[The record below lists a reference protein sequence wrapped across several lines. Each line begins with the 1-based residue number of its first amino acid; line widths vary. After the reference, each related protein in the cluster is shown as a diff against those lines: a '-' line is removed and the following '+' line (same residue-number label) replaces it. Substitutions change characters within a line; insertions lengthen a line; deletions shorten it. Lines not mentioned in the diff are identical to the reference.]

1 MNISSL
7 RGAILMRSFRV
18 SMMATAL
25 AALPLTAFAQ
35 TAAPPAPPRPAQ
47 AVAKPKPAAPAPTA
61 PQQAAAATT
70 QGAAATAKSGAGED
84 VIARVG
90 NTNISADQIRA
101 YVASLGPRERAAF
114 GQDPGLLSQAVRLM
128 LANRLVLQEVAAK
141 KWDQQAAVAEQLDR
155 VRENAVVELYLQTVS
170 APPASFPSEDDL
182 QKVYDANRASFLM
195 PRQFELA
202 QIFVAVAKDADKAAE
217 DKAKKAVEDLQRRLK
232 APGADFAALANETND
247 AKNDAKNGGE
257 LGWVAES
264 QIRPEIRTQVMA
276 LAKNAVAEPIKLDDG
291 WHIIRLIDT
300 KAAYTR
306 TLPEVREL
314 LIQQMRNER
323 AAVLRRAYIAELLK
337 QHPPVINEL
346 ALSGLIG
353 GQTPAAR

>member
-1 MNISSL
+1 MNLSPL
-7 RGAILMRSFRV
+7 RGALLMRSFRV

-25 AALPLTAFAQ
+25 AALPLAAFAQ

-47 AVAKPKPAAPAPTA
+47 AVAKPKPAAPAAAA
-61 PQQAAAATT
+61 PQQAATT
-70 QGAAATAKSGAGED
+70 QGAATAKSGSSED

-114 GQDPGLLSQAVRLM
+114 GQDPNLLGQAVRLM

-141 KWDQQAAVAEQLDR
+141 KWDQQPGIADQLDR
-155 VRENAVVELYLQTVS
+155 VRESAVVELYLQQVS
-170 APPASFPSEDDL
+170 TPPAGFPSEDEL

-202 QIFVAVAKDADKAAE
+202 QIFVALAKDADKATE
-217 DKAKKAVEDLQRRLK
+217 DKAKKAVEDLQRKLK
-232 APGADFAALANETND
+232 APGADFAALANETGD

-257 LGWVAES
+257 LGWLAES
-264 QIRPEIRTQVMA
+264 QIRPEIRAQVMA
-276 LAKNAVAEPIKLDDG
+276 LAKNAIAEPIKLDDG
-291 WHIIRLIDT
+291 WHIIKLTDT

-314 LIQQMRNER
+314 LTQQLRNER
-323 AAVLRRAYIAELLK
+323 AAVLRRAYLAELLK
-337 QHPPVINEL
+337 QNPPVINEL

>member
-1 MNISSL
+1 MTVSPLRISPL
-7 RGAILMRSFRV
+7 RGAIRMRSLRL
-18 SMMATAL
+18 SIMATAL
-25 AALPLTAFAQ
+25 AGLPLAAAAQ
-35 TAAPPAPPRPAQ
+35 TAAPPPRPAQ
-47 AVAKPKPAAPAPTA
+47 AVVKPKPVAPAATA
-61 PQQAAAATT
+61 PQQAATT
-70 QGAAATAKSGAGED
+70 QGAATAKSGAGDD

-90 NTNISADQIRA
+90 TTNISADQVRA

-114 GQDPGLLSQAVRLM
+114 TQDPGLLSQAVRLM

-141 KWDQQAAVAEQLDR
+141 KWDQQPNIAEQLDR
-155 VRENAVVELYLQTVS
+155 VRESAVVELYLQQVS
-170 APPASFPSEDDL
+170 TPPASFPSDDEL

-217 DKAKKAVEDLQRRLK
+217 DKAKKAVEDLQRKLK
-232 APGADFAALANETND
+232 APGADFAALANETGD
-247 AKNDAKNGGE
+247 VKNGGE
-257 LGWVAES
+257 LGWLAES
-264 QIRPEIRTQVMA
+264 QIRPEIRSQVMA

-291 WHIIRLIDT
+291 WHIIKLIDT

-306 TLPEVREL
+306 TLPEVREPL
-314 LIQQMRNER
+314 VQQMRNER
-323 AAVLRRAYIAELLK
+323 ASVLRRSYLAELLK
-337 QHPPVINEL
+337 QNPPVINEL

>member
-1 MNISSL
+1 MNISSIH
-7 RGAILMRSFRV
+7 GAILMRSFRV
-18 SMMATAL
+18 SLMATAL
-25 AALPLTAFAQ
+25 AGLPLAAFAQ
-35 TAAPPAPPRPAQ
+35 TAAPPAQPRPAQ
-47 AVAKPKPAAPAPTA
+47 AVAKPKPVAPAPTA

-70 QGAAATAKSGAGED
+70 QGAASAKSGAGED

-141 KWDQQAAVAEQLDR
+141 KWDQQPNIVEQLDR
-155 VRENAVVELYLQTVS
+155 VRESAVVELYLQTVS
-170 APPASFPSEDDL
+170 NPPASFPSDDEL

-202 QIFVAVAKDADKAAE
+202 QIFVAAAKDADKATE
-217 DKAKKAVEDLQRRLK
+217 DKAKKAVEDIQRKLK
-232 APGADFAALANETND
+232 APGADFAALANETG
-247 AKNDAKNGGE
+247 DAKNGGE
-257 LGWVAES
+257 LGWLAES
-264 QIRPEIRTQVMA
+264 QIRPEIRAKVME
-276 LAKNAVAEPIKLDDG
+276 LSKNAISEPIKLDDG
-291 WHIIRLIDT
+291 WHIIKLLDT
-300 KAAYTR
+300 KASYTR

-314 LIQQMRNER
+314 LTQQMRSER
-323 AAVLRRAYIAELLK
+323 AGMLRRAYIAELLK
-337 QHPPVINEL
+337 QNPPVINEL

-353 GQTPAAR
+353 QTPAAR